1 MRPLT
6 WLALTTMVVGCESRP
21 LIPQHPARGGGGEP
35 RPVPATHVDK
45 VDLLLVVDDGP
56 GVADARA
63 EVARQLPKLLA
74 SLADRTRP
82 GAAADIH
89 VAVISSSLGTAGTS
103 LCHPSVKGPAA
114 NGGAHPLPRTDVCRG
129 AAAPLAWVSDP
140 VRDPKALSG
149 PAGLTALG
157 EAAACVVG
165 SAGDGGCAVPQP
177 WEAVYHF
184 LVDPR
189 PYAKAEVKCTFG
201 ADGDACGNNDV
212 IVDGVDERL
221 LAERAAFLRPDS
233 MLAVV
238 LVSEH
243 DDASL
248 HPAGKNWIP
257 WAYAPRA
264 MRPGWEACAAL
275 PDDLEPDGSSE
286 LTAKG
291 CYSCFQSEADPA
303 CGRPW
308 PTAAP
313 NADVDAR
320 ALRGFHQVQRFGFN
334 FLWSRDRYVNAFRN
348 RSVPDSKGVLG
359 PNPIFEGGFRDQS
372 LVLVTGIVGVPR
384 KLVRDG
390 DTPKILG
397 PVEWEKIAGADP
409 GKRDPYMIASIGPRP
424 GLPRFAGDRT
434 IDEVH
439 GGDRDVPAGD
449 DLQYACI
456 AARPASATGA
466 PDCAKDP
473 TGPLCGP
480 GGTQPFRKA
489 YPGLRH
495 ARILHAL
502 GAAGQLASICDEDFG
517 DTMAAVGTAVRKRLA
532 AQCLNLIVEPDA
544 DGRVACA
551 VTDVFPP
558 EAWVGKTCET
568 LTGAGGATAYCTP
581 GKRPCRRAGEERDVE
596 AVAKEI
602 SLRLRVPDAVAPKGT
617 EMVSGEVQGGNVV
630 VRASDG
636 TVHLVCEVRQLAGGG
651 VDPAVGAACRTDPS
665 WATSLGGFCYATA
678 REVVGEVCFAR
689 GSPVL
694 RFVGDAVPRPTTQ
707 RYVLCTK

>member
-1 MRPLT
+1 M
-6 WLALTTMVVGCESRP
+6 
-21 LIPQHPARGGGGEP
+21 
-35 RPVPATHVDK
+35 
-45 VDLLLVVDDGP
+45 
-56 GVADARA
+56 
-63 EVARQLPKLLA
+63 
-74 SLADRTRP
+74 
-82 GAAADIH
+82 
-89 VAVISSSLGTAGTS
+89 
-103 LCHPSVKGPAA
+103 
-114 NGGAHPLPRTDVCRG
+114 
-129 AAAPLAWVSDP
+129 
-140 VRDPKALSG
+140 
-149 PAGLTALG
+149 
-157 EAAACVVG
+157 
-165 SAGDGGCAVPQP
+165 
-177 WEAVYHF
+177 
-184 LVDPR
+184 
-189 PYAKAEVKCTFG
+189 KCTFG

-257 WAYAPRA
+257 WAHATRA
-264 MRPGWEACAAL
+264 MRPGWQACAAL

-348 RSVPDSKGVLG
+348 ASVPDSKGVLG

-372 LVLVTGIVGVPR
+372 LVLVTGIVGVP
-384 KLVRDG
+384 KPLVRAPDG
-390 DTPKILG
+390 SLPPGGGDWTA
-397 PVEWEKIAGADP
+397 IATTEP
-409 GKRDPYMIASIGPRP
+409 GKRDPHMVASIGPRP
-424 GLPRFAGDRT
+424 GIARFAGDRAV
-434 IDEVH
+434 DAVH

-456 AARPASATGA
+456 AARPALATGA

-480 GGTQPFRKA
+480 GGAQPFRKA

-495 ARILHAL
+495 ARILRDL
-502 GAAGQLASICDEDFG
+502 GQSGMLASICEEDFEG
-517 DTMAAVGTAVRKRLA
+517 TLAAVASAVRKQLS
-532 AQCLNLIVEPDA
+532 AQCLPVALTPDG
-544 DGRVACA
+544 DGRVSCT
-551 VTDVFPP
+551 VTDAFPP
-558 EAWVGKTCET
+558 EAWTGKTCET
-568 LTGAGGATAYCTP
+568 LTGAGGATGYCTP

-596 AVAKEI
+596 AAAKEI
-602 SLRLRVPDAVAPKGT
+602 SLRLRVRGAGGT
-617 EMVSGEVQGGNVV
+617 TTETVWATVKDGNVV
-630 VRASDG
+630 VQGSDG
-636 TVHLVCEVRQLAGGG
+636 KVHLVCEVRQLAGGG
-651 VDPAVGAACRTDPS
+651 VDAAVSAACRTDPA
-665 WATSLGGFCYATA
+665 WAGSVGGFCHTRVADIAGEACASRGLAT
-678 REVVGEVCFAR
+678 
-689 GSPVL
+689 L
-694 RFVGDAVPRPTTQ
+694 RFVGDAALGPNTQ
-707 RYVLCTK
+707 RWALCTK